1 MSYPIEKKFVIAV
14 SSSALF
20 NLTIPD
26 SIFRAQGV
34 DKYRSFMEKTVN
46 EPFEKGVAFP
56 FVRRLLSLNKSF
68 PNERPIEVVL
78 FSKNSPETGLR
89 AFNSIKFYE
98 LDITRAC
105 FSAGKQ
111 NFEYLPAFN
120 ASLFLTANENDAKKA
135 IEANYAAG
143 MVLNKDIIDDE
154 TDNELRL
161 AFDFD
166 GVIAD
171 DESEKYYQ
179 QEGIDNYLA
188 HEAKLADSPLAKGPV
203 SNLLQKIS
211 YFQKM
216 EKRKERED
224 KEYRHILST
233 SIVTA
238 RNAPAHERVV
248 STLKN
253 MNVEVDSVF
262 FLGGIDKANVLKVLK
277 PHIFFDDQMVH
288 LDHLGSVPAVHV
300 PFGIKNAKM

>member
-1 MSYPIEKKFVIAV
+1 M
-14 SSSALF
+14 L
-20 NLTIPD
+20 
-26 SIFRAQGV
+26 
-34 DKYRSFMEKTVN
+34 
-46 EPFEKGVAFP
+46 FP
-56 FVRRLLSLNKSF
+56 FVRRLLSLNGSF
-68 PNERPIEVVL
+68 PEEKPVEVVL

-89 AFNSIKFYE
+89 AFNSIRYYN

-105 FSAGKQ
+105 FSAGQQ

-135 IEANYAAG
+135 IESNYAAG
-143 MVLNKDIIDDE
+143 MVLNSAIVDDE
-154 TDNELRL
+154 SDKELRL

-171 DESEKYYQ
+171 DESEKFYQ
-179 QEGIDNYLA
+179 QEGIDNYMA
-188 HEAKLADSPLAKGPV
+188 HEAKLAGSPLAKGPV

-211 YFQKM
+211 FFQKM

-224 KEYRHILST
+224 KGYKRILST

-248 STLKN
+248 STLKE

-262 FLGGIDKANVLKVLK
+262 FLGGIDKANVLRVLK
-277 PHIFFDDQMVH
+277 PQ
-288 LDHLGSVPAVHV
+288 AVV
-300 PFGIKNAKM
+300 E